1 MYVFVNNVECAHTS
15 HVTSHMTSHVTS
27 HVTAHVISH
36 VIGYYSNKQERF
48 GEVQLHPNFSLVKY
62 LALDLIDD

>member
-15 HVTSHMTSHVTS
+15 HVTS
-27 HVTAHVISH
+27 HVISH